1 MSPLPKIKCKMR
13 LMKPELLHRILL
25 FLDATK
31 CIIRS
36 RFFYYR
42 PFFVSHLITTRCF
55 AQCPT
60 CLWRGEST
68 EEKDT
73 SKVIDFYHQ
82 AKKLGFVSTT
92 FWGGEPLLREDIFEI
107 LQACRKYRLV
117 TGLITNGYFLPK
129 YSKLLAQHLDF
140 LIISVDIPN
149 EEHDRL
155 RGVPGIFSNILVG
168 LRQLRAENPCL
179 KIFLNSVISQLN
191 YSYVEQLVRFAEN
204 LSTSITF
211 ESVNQG
217 LVEFPRKEGRN
228 AVNLRLSPEKEK
240 EVFSLVQRLKKD
252 HPSINNSKSYVKL
265 FQTGRVKYHCHV
277 PKISL
282 RVEPDG
288 SVTNC
293 QDRDHPIG
301 NVYQEKLTSILS
313 SPTMKS
319 LQRKAEACSSC
330 VDSGV
335 IESSLFWDFNLEV
348 MANSLR
354 LFMK

>member
-1 MSPLPKIKCKMR
+1 MIYFLFFIAINLPKFWIK
-13 LMKPELLHRILL
+13 LYIG
-25 FLDATK
+25 FLVLSVLTYRYYKTERGKA
-31 CIIRS
+31 
-36 RFFYYR
+36 FFDKFFLKL
-42 PFFVSHLITTRCF
+42 PFF
-55 AQCPT
+55 
-60 CLWRGEST
+60 G
-68 EEKDT
+68 
-73 SKVIDFYHQ
+73 
-82 AKKLGFVSTT
+82 
-92 FWGGEPLLREDIFEI
+92 PLL
-107 LQACRKYRLV
+107 QA
-117 TGLITNGYFLPK
+117 IN
-129 YSKLLAQHLDF
+129 
-140 LIISVDIPN
+140 IS
-149 EEHDRL
+149 
-155 RGVPGIFSNILVG
+155 
-168 LRQLRAENPCL
+168 
-179 KIFLNSVISQLN
+179 
-191 YSYVEQLVRFAEN
+191 RFAEN

-228 AVNLRLSPEKEK
+228 AVDLRLSPEKEK
-240 EVFSLVQRLKKD
+240 EVFGLVQRLKKD

-265 FQTGRVKYHCHV
+265 FQTGRVKYHCHI

-301 NVYQEKLTSILS
+301 NVYQEKLASILS
-313 SPTMKS
+313 SPTMKW

-348 MANSLR
+348 MANTLR